1 MLIKTSHQLI
11 VKEGV
16 YKDARQLFTPMFST
30 LASQKH
36 NARYT
41 GLDMLNMTLSVAAMN
56 TFVSPAYNSVRNSDT
71 KVEIEDPI
79 WEGLESGEHD
89 TSINTNIPT
98 PHWLFNRLEQYS
110 QEHLFEQGDQMV
122 IATVQRCMDAGML
135 KKP

>member
-1 MLIKTSHQLI
+1 MIIKTSHQLI

-36 NARYT
+36 NALYT

-71 KVEIEDPI
+71 KVEIKDPI
-79 WEGLESGEHD
+79 WEGLECGQPLDVGQLCCGRCQRRHNDPGHD
-89 TSINTNIPT
+89 DRVLQDASVEE
-98 PHWLFNRLEQYS
+98 NRR
-110 QEHLFEQGDQMV
+110 D
-122 IATVQRCMDAGML
+122 VQNRHTDT
-135 KKP
+135 